1 MSYNFRTDN
10 GIEKISTTFEDGCF
24 IEMACVLDSEGNV
37 DVEVSKIRLQGYY
50 EFHIK
55 KTLSEKH
62 TTINK
67 EVNNYPMEEI

>member
-1 MSYNFRTDN
+1 
-10 GIEKISTTFEDGCF
+10 
-24 IEMACVLDSEGNV
+24 MACVLDSEGNV